1 MGSGNGASA
10 QSATSKTHALAAWVS
25 VYLAEGGQMLVAY
38 LDEVAE
44 AGAFVSKTHKN
55 YNGSPAFGYAG
66 FVIPSDQVRGTSQ
79 FFTEKKRRLFA
90 HLIPPDETAGTWER
104 KGSDIFTPVAWDRYR
119 RPIEGFRELVRFVS
133 SRGGRLFFYG
143 EEKPLG
149 TATERWG
156 KDSRVQKQGLLE
168 FKWRCLHQALNRLC
182 TFAESRGE
190 DLIVIMDNENEKER
204 AIQVQNS
211 YAHVF
216 NRTADPDH
224 SEMRRLIESTMHVD
238 SKLSA
243 NVQFADWIAAAVRR
257 AFEYQL
263 IDDSPYDWIP
273 TAFEDLM
280 RWKLTIESKLYFSH
294 SRGGVREL
302 HNATIFARERPALA
316 MTISQRLS
324 PEARTRMEAARAGI
338 LTVARA
344 SGL

>member
-1 MGSGNGASA
+1 
-10 QSATSKTHALAAWVS
+10 
-25 VYLAEGGQMLVAY
+25 MLVAY

-79 FFTEKKRRLFA
+79 YFTEKKRRLFA
-90 HLIPPDETAGTWER
+90 HLISPDATAGTWER

-119 RPIEGFRELVRFVS
+119 RPIEGFRELVRFIC

-156 KDSRVQKQGLLE
+156 KDSLAQKQGLLE

-182 TFAESRGE
+182 TFAESRDE

-224 SEMRRLIESTMHVD
+224 GEMRRLIESTMHVD

>member
-1 MGSGNGASA
+1 
-10 QSATSKTHALAAWVS
+10 
-25 VYLAEGGQMLVAY
+25 MLVAY

-66 FVIPSDQVRGTSQ
+66 FVISSDHVRAMSQ
-79 FFTEKKRRLFA
+79 CFTEKKRRLFA
-90 HLIPPDETAGTWER
+90 HLIPIEATAGTWER
-104 KGSDIFTPVAWDRYR
+104 KGSDIFTPVAWDSYR
-119 RPIEGFRELVRFVS
+119 RPTEGFRELVRFLCA
-133 SRGGRLFFYG
+133 RGGRLFFYG

-156 KDSRVQKQGLLE
+156 KDSRLQKQGLLE
-168 FKWRCLHQALNRLC
+168 FKWGCLHQALNRLC
-182 TFAESRGE
+182 TYAERHGE
-190 DLIVIMDNENEKER
+190 NLIVIMDTENEKER
-204 AIQVQNS
+204 VVQVQNS

-224 SEMRRLIESTMHVD
+224 GEMRRLIESTMHVD

-243 NVQFADWIAAAVRR
+243 NVQFADWVAAAVRR

-263 IDDSPYDWIP
+263 IEDSPFSWVP
-273 TAFEDLM
+273 TAFEDLTCS
-280 RWKLTIESKLYFSH
+280 KLTIESKLYFSR

-302 HNATIFARERPALA
+302 HNSGIFARERPALA
-316 MTISQRLS
+316 MSIGQRLS
-324 PEARTRMEAARAGI
+324 PEDWTRMEEAKAGI
-338 LTVARA
+338 LAVARA

>member
-1 MGSGNGASA
+1 
-10 QSATSKTHALAAWVS
+10 
-25 VYLAEGGQMLVAY
+25 MLVAY

-66 FVIPSDQVRGTSQ
+66 FVISSDHVRAMSQ
-79 FFTEKKRRLFA
+79 CFTEKKRRLFA
-90 HLIPPDETAGTWER
+90 HLIPIEATAGTWER
-104 KGSDIFTPVAWDRYR
+104 KGSDIFTPVAWDSYR
-119 RPIEGFRELVRFVS
+119 RPIEGFRELVRFLCA
-133 SRGGRLFFYG
+133 RGGRLFFYG

-156 KDSRVQKQGLLE
+156 KDSRLQKQGLLE
-168 FKWRCLHQALNRLC
+168 FKWGCLHQALNRLC
-182 TFAESRGE
+182 TYAKRHGE
-190 DLIVIMDNENEKER
+190 NLIVIMDTENEKER
-204 AIQVQNS
+204 VVQVQNS

-224 SEMRRLIESTMHVD
+224 GEMRRLIESTMHVD

-243 NVQFADWIAAAVRR
+243 NVQFADWVAAAVRR

-263 IDDSPYDWIP
+263 IEDSPFSWVP
-273 TAFEDLM
+273 TAFEDLTCS
-280 RWKLTIESKLYFSH
+280 KLTIESKLYFSR

-302 HNATIFARERPALA
+302 HNSGIFARERPALA
-316 MTISQRLS
+316 MSIGQRLS
-324 PEARTRMEAARAGI
+324 PEDWTRMEEAKAGI
-338 LTVARA
+338 LAVARA

>member
-1 MGSGNGASA
+1 
-10 QSATSKTHALAAWVS
+10 
-25 VYLAEGGQMLVAY
+25 MLVAY

-79 FFTEKKRRLFA
+79 YFTEKKRRLFA
-90 HLIPPDETAGTWER
+90 HLISPDATAGTWER
-104 KGSDIFTPVAWDRYR
+104 KGSDIFTPVAWGRYR
-119 RPIEGFRELVRFVS
+119 RPIEGFRELVRFIC

-156 KDSRVQKQGLLE
+156 KDSLAQKQGLLE

-182 TFAESRGE
+182 TFAESRDE

-294 SRGGVREL
+294 SRGRVREL

>member
-1 MGSGNGASA
+1 
-10 QSATSKTHALAAWVS
+10 
-25 VYLAEGGQMLVAY
+25 MLVAY

-66 FVIPSDQVRGTSQ
+66 FVISSDHVRAMSQ
-79 FFTEKKRRLFA
+79 CFTEKKRRLFA
-90 HLIPPDETAGTWER
+90 HLIPIEATAGTWER
-104 KGSDIFTPVAWDRYR
+104 KGSDIFTPVAWDSYR
-119 RPIEGFRELVRFVS
+119 RPIEGFRELVRFLCA
-133 SRGGRLFFYG
+133 RGGRLFFYG

-156 KDSRVQKQGLLE
+156 KDSRLQKQGLLE
-168 FKWRCLHQALNRLC
+168 FKWGCLHQALNRPC
-182 TFAESRGE
+182 TYAERHGE
-190 DLIVIMDNENEKER
+190 NLIVIMDTENEKER
-204 AIQVQNS
+204 VVQVQNS

-224 SEMRRLIESTMHVD
+224 GEMRRLIESTMHVD

-243 NVQFADWIAAAVRR
+243 NVQFADWVAAAVRR

-263 IDDSPYDWIP
+263 IEDSPFSWVP
-273 TAFEDLM
+273 TAFEDLTCS
-280 RWKLTIESKLYFSH
+280 KLTIESKLYFSR

-302 HNATIFARERPALA
+302 HNSGIFARERPALA
-316 MTISQRLS
+316 MSIGQRLS
-324 PEARTRMEAARAGI
+324 PEDWTRMEEAKAGI
-338 LTVARA
+338 LAVARA